1 MPVSLRDVAEKAGV
15 SVATAS
21 RALADHPRIS
31 EATKARVRRVAEE
44 LGYTP
49 SAVARSLVKRETRT
63 LGVVTTTVTD
73 PYAAQ
78 VVRAVEDAAEA
89 AGYTL
94 ILVAS
99 HGVPRREVTGIR
111 MLYERRVDAVIV
123 VSARGTHLYDTVLST
138 LDIPLV
144 LINGRL
150 DHPKA
155 RSVRADNRQ
164 GMRLATEYLLD
175 LGYRRIA
182 YIGGP
187 TQGRS
192 AQERVQ
198 GYMEALHVAGYPP
211 HPDLIFPGEGRAED
225 GRRALR
231 RMWEMAHPPDAVVC
245 YNDLTAMGV
254 LAEAWRTGIRVPDDL
269 AVIGFDNLPFSELTA
284 PPLTTVTQPTED
296 MGHTAVAQALRLR
309 QGQDVADVV
318 FECTLVERESVKP
331 VGKGEGR

>member
-1 MPVSLRDVAEKAGV
+1 MPVSLKDVAEKAGV

-31 EATKARVRRVAEE
+31 EATKARVRRVAQE

-49 SAVARSLVKRETRT
+49 SAIARSLVRRETRT
-63 LGVVTTTVTD
+63 LGVITTTVTD
-73 PYAAQ
+73 PYAAE

-94 ILVAS
+94 LLVAS
-99 HGVPRREVTGIR
+99 HGIPRREVAGIR
-111 MLYERRVDAVIV
+111 MLHERRVDAIIV
-123 VSARGTHLYDTVLST
+123 VSSRGADLYDDVLNT
-138 LDIPLV
+138 LDVPLI
-144 LINGRL
+144 LINGTFP
-150 DHPKA
+150 HPNV

-187 TQGRS
+187 VQGRS
-192 AQERVQ
+192 ARERME
-198 GYMEALHVAGYPP
+198 GYLEALEAAGVPFDP
-211 HPDLIFPGEGRAED
+211 NRVFSGQGRPED

-231 RMWEMAHPPDAVVC
+231 AMWELSPRPDAVVC

-254 LAEAWRTGIRVPDDL
+254 LAEAWRSDIRVPEDL
-269 AVIGFDNLPFSELTA
+269 AVVGFDNLPFSELTA
-284 PPLTTVTQPTED
+284 PPLTTVTQPTEE
-296 MGHTAVAQALRLR
+296 MGRAAVALALRLR
-309 QGQDVADVV
+309 RGDPVEDVV
-318 FECTLVERESVKP
+318 YECTLVERASAARDEHP
-331 VGKGEGR
+331 YP

>member
-1 MPVSLRDVAEKAGV
+1 MPISLRDVAEKAGV

-31 EATKARVRRVAEE
+31 EATKARVRRAAEE

-73 PYAAQ
+73 PYAAE

-99 HGVPRREVTGIR
+99 HGVPRREVSGIR
-111 MLYERRVDAVIV
+111 MLYERRVDAIIVI
-123 VSARGTHLYDTVLST
+123 SSRGTHLYESILPT
-138 LDIPLV
+138 LDVPLV

-150 DHPKA
+150 SHPKV

-175 LGYRRIA
+175 LGYQRIA

-198 GYMEALHVAGYPP
+198 GYVEALEAAGIPP
-211 HPDLIFPGEGRAED
+211 HPDVIFPGEGRAED
-225 GRRALR
+225 GRRALH
-231 RMWEMAHPPDAVVC
+231 RMWEIAPRPDAVVC

-254 LAEAWRTGIRVPDDL
+254 LAEAWRNGIRVPEDL

-309 QGQDVADVV
+309 QGQQVEDVV
-318 FECTLVERESVKP
+318 FECTLVERESVRR
-331 VGKGEGR
+331 EAR

>member
-1 MPVSLRDVAEKAGV
+1 MTVSLKDVAEKAGV

-31 EATKARVRRVAEE
+31 EATKERVRRAARE

-49 SAVARSLVKRETRT
+49 SAIARSLVKRETRT

-89 AGYTL
+89 AGYSL
-94 ILVAS
+94 LLVAS
-99 HGVPRREVTGIR
+99 HGVPRREVAGIR
-111 MLYERRVDAVIV
+111 MLQERRVDGIIVI
-123 VSARGTHLYDTVLST
+123 SSRGSHLYDGLLGT
-138 LDIPLV
+138 LDVPVV
-144 LINGRL
+144 LINGVL
-150 DHPKA
+150 PHPTA

-164 GMRLATEYLLD
+164 GMRLATEYLID

-187 TQGRS
+187 RQGRS
-192 AQERVQ
+192 AQERWQ
-198 GYMEALHVAGYPP
+198 GYMDALAEAGLRPD
-211 HPDLIFPGEGRAED
+211 PDLVFPGEGRAED

-231 RMWEMAHPPDAVVC
+231 AMWEKTPRPDAVVC

-254 LAEAWRTGIRVPDDL
+254 LAEAWRNEIRVPDDL

-284 PPLTTVTQPTED
+284 PPLTTVTQPTEE
-296 MGHTAVAQALRLR
+296 MGHTAVALALHMRR
-309 QGQDVADVV
+309 GEAVDDVTY
-318 FECTLVERESVKP
+318 ECILVERESVK
-331 VGKGEGR
+331 R

>member
-1 MPVSLRDVAEKAGV
+1 MTASLRDVARKAGV

-31 EATKARVRRVAEE
+31 EATKARVRQAAEE

-49 SAVARSLVKRETRT
+49 SAVARSLVKKETRT
-63 LGVVTTTVTD
+63 IGVVTTTVTD

-89 AGYTL
+89 AGYSL
-94 ILVAS
+94 LLVAS
-99 HGVPRREVTGIR
+99 HSVPRREIAGIR
-111 MLYERRVDAVIV
+111 ALYERRVDAIIV
-123 VSARGTHLYDTVLST
+123 VSSRGTHMYESILSG

-144 LINGRL
+144 LINSVL
-150 DHPKA
+150 PHPKV

-164 GMRLATEYLLD
+164 GIRLATEYLLD

-187 TQGRS
+187 SQGRS
-192 AQERVQ
+192 AKERMQ
-198 GYMEALHVAGYPP
+198 GYVDALEAAGISP
-211 HPDLIFPGEGRAED
+211 HPDWVFPGQGRAED

-231 RMWEMAHPPDAVVC
+231 AMWEMSPRPDAVVC
-245 YNDLTAMGV
+245 YNDLTAMGI
-254 LAEAWRTGIRVPDDL
+254 LAEAWRSDIRVPEDL

-284 PPLTTVTQPTED
+284 PPLTTVTQPTEQ
-296 MGHTAVAQALRLR
+296 MGHTAVALALRLR
-309 QGQDVADVV
+309 RGEEVEDVMY
-318 FECTLVERESVKP
+318 ECTLVERESVK
-331 VGKGEGR
+331 RR